1 MYFVGYKGVSKS
13 SFQKQDYRLTLTKNI
28 DHELDNEHFLSRT
41 KNGSA
46 GVFTR
51 CRVLT
56 CRSLILLV
64 MSFQSSI
71 QRDLDRFYKAISKSD
86 FNIRE
91 VTKGALSQARKK
103 LNSWGFSRLNEVAVE
118 SFYAE
123 AEYYVW
129 HGMRLLSVDGST
141 SILPNHPSVQEQF
154 PPCAFGPQ
162 NTSLRSLGRISM
174 LYDVL
179 NHLAL
184 DARMDPFQ
192 VSERTQLQAH
202 LNKVERGDLLLLD
215 RGYPSFK
222 LFFELHARGIEYC
235 MRLNHKWWKLAKT
248 FVESDQQDE
257 IIQFSL
263 PEKHKA
269 ALIESLGNVPE
280 QLSIRLIK
288 VSLPGG
294 GTEVLATSL
303 IDQQKYSQEDVSHL
317 YTYRWN
323 EEEAFKLL
331 KARMDLADYSGK
343 TVDAVLQDF
352 HAKVFMLTLMAAYA
366 HPIEER
372 VRNEYK
378 ADQNR
383 KYDQK
388 INRTSAL
395 ASLRDMLVPLFVR
408 KSFEKSIQAFD
419 ELVIKTREIVR
430 KDRHNPR
437 NKRTKVP
444 PALNYRRL

>member
-1 MYFVGYKGVSKS
+1 
-13 SFQKQDYRLTLTKNI
+13 
-28 DHELDNEHFLSRT
+28 
-41 KNGSA
+41 
-46 GVFTR
+46 
-51 CRVLT
+51 
-56 CRSLILLV
+56 

-154 PPCAFGPQ
+154 APCAFGPK
-162 NTSLRSLGRISM
+162 NASLRSLGRISM

-235 MRLNHKWWKLAKT
+235 MRLNDKWWKLART

-257 IIQFSL
+257 VIQFRL

-269 ALIESLGNVPE
+269 ALIEALGNVPE

-294 GTEVLATSL
+294 GTEVLTTSL
-303 IDQQKYSQEDVSHL
+303 IDKQKYSQEDVSHL

-352 HAKVFMLTLMAAYA
+352 HAKIFMLTLMAAYA

-378 ADQNR
+378 ADKNR

-408 KSFEKSIQAFD
+408 KSFEKSIDAFD
-419 ELVIKTREIVR
+419 ELAIKTREIVR
-430 KDRHNPR
+430 PDRHNPR

-444 PALNYRRL
+444 PALNYPKL